1 MIYFNIDLI
10 EEDLL
15 NDIDN
20 NNFSGKS
27 SIMNKYHHRSNYS
40 FIEAE
45 GKKHSGIR
53 KLRKRIK
60 NVSKK
65 AMIAK
70 KKRLA
75 AQKEEFLKAGIS
87 LQKKINRTLAFKN
100 QEDFAVWASL

>member
-1 MIYFNIDLI
+1 MNTYFNLDYI
-10 EEDLL
+10 EDTLY

-20 NNFSGKS
+20 NNFSGKT
-27 SIMNKYHHRSNYS
+27 SIMNKSHHLSNKDC
-40 FIEAE
+40 IEAE

-75 AQKEEFLKAGIS
+75 SQKEEFIKAGLS
-87 LQKKINRTLAFKN
+87 LQKKLDKAFAYK
-100 QEDFAVWASL
+100 EVAV